1 MLVPHACG
9 RPVLGL
15 PVVQSWEYT
24 PRTGGGDGGKIH
36 RKTSWGPTFPG
47 AQPGKDLKR
56 KLQGSPKQSFEGV
69 VVRKIFDVERL
80 SDLLFPLRF
89 VPSLVHSFVQIL
101 SLIC

>member
-1 MLVPHACG
+1 MLVGGQCWAFQWFSPG
-9 RPVLGL
+9 NTL
-15 PVVQSWEYT
+15 P
-24 PRTGGGDGGKIH
+24 GGGDGGKIH

-69 VVRKIFDVERL
+69 VVRKIFDVERP